1 MFEKLLELDLD
12 LMSLKDSMR
21 SSLPLILIGAGLLI
35 EVLEIESPS
44 SKMFRILLFGIKPR
58 DSS

>member
-1 MFEKLLELDLD
+1 VFEKLLEFDLD
-12 LMSLKDSMR
+12 LMSLNDSMR

-44 SKMFRILLFGIKPR
+44 SNMFLILLLGIKPR
-58 DSS
+58 ESS